1 MFDFILAIF
10 HFILRVYKNFYPPE
24 VPKAPSPIRFGI
36 LGAAAITPP
45 ALVIPAKSHP
55 EVVLK
60 GVAARDRT
68 RAEAF
73 ARTHG
78 VERVYDSYE
87 DLLADPDIDAV
98 YNPLPNTLH
107 YEWTMRAL
115 AAGKHVLCEKP
126 MANTAEEIR
135 EMFAFSEEKGLVLL
149 EAFHYRFHPAGQ
161 RAKAILESGEIGHI
175 KSADF
180 QFMLPTGFIRQGDIR
195 YSYSLGGGAM
205 MDIGCY
211 GMHLFRYL
219 IGANPTSVLAAAHSP
234 PPFPADPLVDHRT
247 TAALAFPNDVTAS
260 LTVDYARPLRWG
272 FLPHLPN
279 FRAIV
284 RCEAGELEI
293 VNFSF
298 ASLWHYIQ
306 VRPKGAGKKERTE
319 KAYTFRESGVEAK
332 GEDYWMT
339 FRYQLEAFVDEI
351 KGRKPQ
357 TWITKED
364 SISNME
370 WIEKVYVKGGYGPRP
385 RSTFK
390 FSD

>member
-1 MFDFILAIF
+1 
-10 HFILRVYKNFYPPE
+10 
-24 VPKAPSPIRFGI
+24 
-36 LGAAAITPP
+36 
-45 ALVIPAKSHP
+45 
-55 EVVLK
+55 
-60 GVAARDRT
+60 
-68 RAEAF
+68 
-73 ARTHG
+73 
-78 VERVYDSYE
+78 
-87 DLLADPDIDAV
+87 
-98 YNPLPNTLH
+98 
-107 YEWTMRAL
+107 
-115 AAGKHVLCEKP
+115 
-126 MANTAEEIR
+126 
-135 EMFAFSEEKGLVLL
+135 
-149 EAFHYRFHPAGQ
+149 
-161 RAKAILESGEIGHI
+161 
-175 KSADF
+175 
-180 QFMLPTGFIRQGDIR
+180 
-195 YSYSLGGGAM
+195 M

-219 IGANPTSVLAAAHSP
+219 IGANPTSVLAAALSP

-306 VRPKGAGKKERTE
+306 VRPKGPGKKERTE

-370 WIEKVYVKGGYGPRP
+370 WIEHVYVKVRTQSKVPWQTLNR
-385 RSTFK
+385 RL
-390 FSD
+390 